1 MKHAELSVQAKERV
15 GVVTFA
21 YPPENRLHPDL
32 IRDFLQVLDEAETL
46 DEVGALVITS
56 PDAKFFSTGLD
67 LAWLMEHQGDPR
79 EVGEYLLSVN
89 RLYRRCTLYP
99 KPTVAALNGH
109 TFAAGLFWAAHLDF
123 RFMRKD
129 RGWVCLPE
137 VDINIP
143 LLPGMI
149 AICQAT
155 MTPQGFRRLYY
166 TGERLTGPQAVEA
179 GFVDGVLFAD
189 ELVPHCVQFAAGL
202 ARKRTRTY
210 AEMKRRIREPIARI
224 LEHED
229 PKMFESTLAIASEGT
244 R

>member
-1 MKHAELSVQAKERV
+1 MKHVELLVHTQERV
-15 GVVTFA
+15 GVLTFTC
-21 YPPENRLHPDL
+21 PPENRLHPDL
-32 IRDFLQVLDEAETL
+32 VREFLQVLAEVETQ

-79 EVGEYLLSVN
+79 EVTEYLLSVN
-89 RLYRRCTLYP
+89 RLFHRCTLYP

-123 RFMRKD
+123 RFMRQD
-129 RGWVCLPE
+129 RGWICLPE

-166 TGERLTGPQAVEA
+166 TGERLTGPQALEI
-179 GFVDGVLFAD
+179 GFVDGVASAD
-189 ELVPHCVQFAAGL
+189 QLVPHCVQFAASL
-202 ARKRTRTY
+202 AKKRTRTY
-210 AEMKRRIREPIARI
+210 AEMKRRIREPIARL

-229 PKMFESTLAIASEGT
+229 PKLFEATLAIASEGA

>member
-1 MKHAELSVQAKERV
+1 MKHVELSVLAEERV
-15 GVVTFA
+15 GVLTFTC
-21 YPPENRLHPDL
+21 PPENRLHPDL
-32 IRDFLQVLDEAETL
+32 VREVMQVLDEVEAQ
-46 DEVGALVITS
+46 DEVGALVLTS
-56 PDAKFFSTGLD
+56 QDAKFFSTGLD

-79 EVGEYLLSVN
+79 AVGGYLLAVN
-89 RLYRRCTLYP
+89 RLFLRCTLYP

-123 RFMRKD
+123 RFMRQD
-129 RGWVCLPE
+129 RGWICLPE

-155 MTPQGFRRLYY
+155 MTPQAFRRLYY

-179 GFVDGVLFAD
+179 GFVDGVLSA
-189 ELVPHCVQFAAGL
+189 EQLLPHCVQFAAGL

-210 AEMKRRIREPIARI
+210 AEMKRRIREPIARL

-229 PKMFESTLAIASEGT
+229 PKVFESTLAIASEGAG
-244 R
+244 